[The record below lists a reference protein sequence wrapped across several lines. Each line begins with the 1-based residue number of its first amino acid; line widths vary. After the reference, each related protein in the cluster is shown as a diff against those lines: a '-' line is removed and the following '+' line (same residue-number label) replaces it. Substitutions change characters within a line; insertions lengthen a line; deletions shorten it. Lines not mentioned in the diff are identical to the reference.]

1 MQFSLTTTKGL
12 ERRLEVTVPPE
23 QVANEVNQRL
33 KTLAR
38 TARMKGFRPGK
49 VPFAVVRQQYG
60 GQAHAEAVDELIRSS
75 YAEALSREQLRPAGD
90 PRIEPLQ
97 MAPGGMLRYAATFE
111 ILPEIKLGELAA
123 ISVERPTA
131 AVTDADIEAMLESMR
146 KQKPVFTPVER
157 AAQASDRVTIAFEGR
172 IDGELFPGGK
182 GDDLRVILGAGSIL
196 PELDAA
202 LHGMSVGDEKTAPA
216 RFPEDYGAKTV
227 AGKEAQFHMKVLAI
241 ESQTLPELDEA
252 FVRGFGMHEG
262 GIDEF
267 RTQVRSSMENE
278 VAGAV
283 RNKLR
288 EQLLD
293 GLYKATPLELPQ
305 VMLEEQIRELQVQV
319 LRRAG
324 VQKIER
330 AEQLPPRGPFEEPAR
345 KRVALGL
352 IIGEIIR
359 AQSIRLDRAKV
370 EERLDAITGA
380 YPDPEGIR
388 RQYLQSREAM
398 AQLESAALEDQA
410 LEWVQGQVQV
420 NDQPSSFKELTGFG
434 KQQGETDDA

>member
-23 QVANEVNQRL
+23 QVATEVNQRL
-33 KTLAR
+33 KALAR

-49 VPFAVVRQQYG
+49 VPFAVVQQQYG
-60 GQAHAEAVDELIRSS
+60 GQAHAEAVDELIRSTYS
-75 YAEALSREQLRPAGD
+75 EALNREQLRPAGD

-97 MAPGGMLRYAATFE
+97 ASPGGMLRYAATFE
-111 ILPEIKLGELAA
+111 IMPEVKLGDLGA

-131 AVTDADIEAMLESMR
+131 SVTEADVEAMLLSMR
-146 KQKPVFTPVER
+146 KQKPVFTKVDRP
-157 AAQASDRVTIAFEGR
+157 AQETDRVTIAFEGR

-182 GDDLRVILGAGSIL
+182 GDELRVILGAGSIL

-202 LHGMSVGDEKTAPA
+202 LHGMSTGEEKTAPA
-216 RFPEDYGAKTV
+216 RFPDDYGAKTV
-227 AGKEAQFHMKVLAI
+227 AGKEARFTMKVI
-241 ESQTLPELDEA
+241 SVESQALPELDEE
-252 FVRGFGMHEG
+252 FIRGFGMHEG
-262 GIDEF
+262 GVDEF
-267 RTQVRSSMENE
+267 RAQVRTSMENE

-283 RNKLR
+283 KNKLR

-293 GLYKATPLELPQ
+293 GLYKGTPIELPQ

-330 AEQLPPRGPFEEPAR
+330 AEQLPPRDPFVEPAR

-359 AQSIRLDRAKV
+359 TNAIRVDRAKV
-370 EERLDAITGA
+370 EERLDSITGA

-398 AQLESAALEDQA
+398 AQLESAALEDSA
-410 LEWVQGQVQV
+410 LDWVQGQVKV
-420 NDQPSSFKELTGFG
+420 IDKPSSFTELTGFG
-434 KQQGETDDA
+434 KQQGDSTDA